1 MVAQHANPQILNPF
15 DSTLGRMA
23 SYAQGLTGPVGE
35 GGALAQERKV
45 GSVTYQE
52 VGQEYF
58 QQRGLRRHAG
68 VWSLWALGV
77 AAVISGDFFGWNL
90 GLLTGGFGG
99 LAIATVFITIMYIG
113 LCYSIA
119 EMSPALPHTGGA
131 YSFGRSAM
139 GPWGGFITGLAENM
153 EYVVTPAVVVVA
165 IGAYMNA
172 ITIELFDLDV
182 PLQIWWLIAY
192 AIFLALNIW
201 GIELTMRFTVVICV
215 LSIGILL
222 FFFIAALTDFSV
234 DHLTNIPP
242 EGDNSKWLPFGIE
255 GIFKNLPFAI
265 WFYLAIEELPLAAE
279 ESMDPRRD
287 IPRATMWGLWTLV
300 FLGVGTL
307 FLNTG
312 TSSGAA
318 GIGATAEPLFQGF
331 IDIFGDGTAA
341 ALLALIA
348 VVGLVASFHTI
359 IFAYGRNIFSLSRAG
374 YFPKW
379 LSITHGTRK
388 TPYVALLVGGV
399 VGYGLAWWINESS
412 GTNVGAALLT
422 MAVFGAVISYFMQ
435 MLSFILLRRKLPDI
449 ERPYRSP
456 VGVWGAA
463 IAGIIALVSL
473 VSLYLDDS
481 YRPGV
486 IGTAIWFVLGLLYF
500 AIAGRSRLVLS
511 PEEEFALTQGEAGI
525 PGAQYATSREEQ
537 ESILGGGSGSA
548 PPPPGTPP
556 R

>member
-1 MVAQHANPQILNPF
+1 M
-15 DSTLGRMA
+15 
-23 SYAQGLTGPVGE
+23 
-35 GGALAQERKV
+35 GGGHVSERKV
-45 GSVTYQE
+45 GSVTYQT
-52 VGQEYF
+52 VGKEYF
-58 QQRGLRRHAG
+58 EQRGLKRHAG

-90 GLLTGGFGG
+90 GLLSGGFGG
-99 LAIATVFITIMYIG
+99 LAIATVIITIMYIG

-165 IGAYMNA
+165 IGFYMNA
-172 ITIELFDLDV
+172 IFIDLFNVDV
-182 PLQIWWLIAY
+182 PLQVWWLVAY
-192 AIFLALNIW
+192 VIFVGINVI
-201 GIELTMRFTVVICV
+201 GIETTMRFTIVICI
-215 LSIGILL
+215 LSIAILVV
-222 FFFIAALTDFSV
+222 FFVAALTDFSV
-234 DHLTNIPP
+234 SHLTNIPP
-242 EGDNSKWLPFGIE
+242 EAGNSKWLPFGVG

-279 ESMDPRRD
+279 ESMDPKRD
-287 IPRATMWGLWTLV
+287 IPKATMWGLWALVVFGVLTLI
-300 FLGVGTL
+300 
-307 FLNTG
+307 LNTG

-318 GIGATAEPLFQGF
+318 GIGATGEPLFQGLK
-331 IDIFGDGTAA
+331 DVFGEGTGA
-341 ALLALIA
+341 ALLALVA
-348 VVGLVASFHTI
+348 VIGLIASFHTI

-399 VGYGLAWWINESS
+399 VGYGLAWWINESA

-435 MLSFILLRRKLPDI
+435 MLSFILLRRKMPDI

-456 VGVWGAA
+456 VGVAGAA
-463 IAGIIALVSL
+463 IAGVIALISL
-473 VSLYLDDS
+473 VSLYLDKT

-486 IGTAIWFVLGLLYF
+486 VGTAIWFIIGLVYF
-500 AIAGRSRLVLS
+500 AVAGRHRLVLS
-511 PEEEFALTQGEAGI
+511 PEEEFALTQGDKGHPERGEYGEEAV
-525 PGAQYATSREEQ
+525 A
-537 ESILGGGSGSA
+537 GS
-548 PPPPGTPP
+548 TT
-556 R
+556 